1 MFDSYTYMLT
11 ELPPTALVYDDSAE
25 WAWRQ
30 YGDPVVHI
38 ELRNWADV
46 VVIAPLDANSL
57 AKLALGICDNL
68 LTTTIRAMDLTKPL
82 LFCPTMNDVMW
93 NHPIT
98 QIHINTLKSWGLKEV
113 PPIVKLAMCG
123 EIGMGGIPTVETIVN
138 EIKIICGNI
147 THFAV
152 LDQRP

>member
-57 AKLALGICDNL
+57 AKLAL
-68 LTTTIRAMDLTKPL
+68 
-82 LFCPTMNDVMW
+82 
-93 NHPIT
+93 
-98 QIHINTLKSWGLKEV
+98 
-113 PPIVKLAMCG
+113 
-123 EIGMGGIPTVETIVN
+123 
-138 EIKIICGNI
+138 
-147 THFAV
+147 
-152 LDQRP
+152 